1 MKFECQNIIADE
13 DQKYI
18 PIEVPDIN
26 QGNARGP
33 EKKVDIISNCQIVI
47 KIEVKGRKA
56 PLKINFHHDCSEK
69 VKR

>member
-33 EKKVDIISNCQIVI
+33 EKKVDIIQNC
-47 KIEVKGRKA
+47 
-56 PLKINFHHDCSEK
+56 
-69 VKR
+69 